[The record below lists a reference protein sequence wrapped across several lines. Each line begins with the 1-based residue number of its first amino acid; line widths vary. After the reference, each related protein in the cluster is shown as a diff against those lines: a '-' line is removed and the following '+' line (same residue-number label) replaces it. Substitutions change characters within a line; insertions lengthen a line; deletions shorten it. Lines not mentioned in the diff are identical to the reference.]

1 MLKKEQITV
10 RFPLLTLLWGVM
22 LLWATGSCFAAT
34 TVIDT
39 LLCHGAVFQ
48 HNGHNYNEPG
58 IYYDTVVTSG
68 GLVRI
73 DTLRLHAPV
82 VTGATF
88 LCHDS
93 EDSLFAP
100 LGAGYYHWNTGDTTR
115 GIRIT
120 EPGYYSVRLS
130 DGEGCFAATRIT
142 QSYNPVQA
150 INMPEMC
157 AGLPQPVTIGYGDG
171 YNVVLGSTSAHISRA
186 DTIFLPD
193 GIDCGSGCSYISSVT
208 FSGFPEYDTI
218 SSVNDILYVK
228 LSIEHE
234 WIGDLWI
241 QLTCPN
247 GQHTSILKKYP
258 QSQQG
263 QVSPCIDS
271 IPASEW
277 HSYSNFDYKFGIPN
291 FINHDPICDASVNT
305 IGICR
310 DYCWSETDNQGYSY
324 SPGSY
329 VYATSNRT
337 TEINNSLNNGHGWQQ
352 TKFCK
357 PTNMAN
363 MTNVFRPDGSFSN
376 LIGCPVNGDWKIE
389 VMDGW
394 SQHNGYLCGW
404 ELALA
409 DGMIYDGTV
418 VNASSTS
425 TGMLQ
430 TDSTTFVVIPPD
442 TIHSDTTITFPL
454 TLIDNNGCHYDTVFS
469 ILFHPLAQSTSN
481 VEICQGDTLRYRGLS
496 LTTAGNYPFYFPGTN
511 GCDSVAYLR
520 LMVNPSP
527 RTEIFDTVCDSKVW
541 NGVTYTS
548 SGDYTRLFQTSHGCD
563 STVIL
568 HLIVNHSAHTEWS
581 RIVCDSLRWND
592 SLYTTSGIYT
602 QQFQTIHGCDSTVTL
617 NLTINHSAHT
627 EWSLTVCDSLRWNGM
642 LYTTSGDHTQQFQTS
657 LGCDSTVV
665 LHLTVNH
672 SIATGWHNTVCD
684 SLRWNDSLY
693 TSSGLYTQHLQ
704 TIHGCDSTVNLLLTV
719 NPSAHTEWSQ
729 TVCDSLRWNGVL
741 YTTSGDHI
749 QRLRTSHDCDSI
761 VTLHLTVNHSAHTE
775 WSRTVCDSLRWND
788 SLYTT
793 SGDHIQHFQTSLG
806 CDSTVTLHLTVNH
819 SIQTEWSHTVCDSLR
834 WNDVLYT
841 TSGDHVQHLITAHG
855 CDSTVTLHLTVNHS
869 ATSEWS
875 QTVCDSLRWN
885 GVLYTSSGD
894 KTQRLSTSH
903 GCDSIV
909 TLHLTVNH
917 SAHTEWSRSVCDSLR
932 WNGML
937 YTSSGDHT
945 QHFQTSLGCDS
956 AVTLHLTVNHSIQT
970 EWSHT
975 VCDSL
980 RWNGVLYTTSGDH
993 VQHLFT
999 AHGCDST
1006 ITLHLTV
1013 NHSAASE
1020 WSQTVCDSLRWNG
1033 VLYTTSGNHIQHLR
1047 TATNCDSV
1055 VTLHLTVN
1063 PSAHT
1068 EWSRTVCDSL
1078 RWNDSLYTTSGDHI
1092 QHFQTSLGCDS
1103 VVTLHLTV
1111 NHSVVLTHS
1120 LTECDSLRW
1129 NDSLYTTSGIYTQHF
1144 QTSHGCDSTVTI
1156 NLTVHHSVASTI
1168 SATVCDSLRW
1178 NNSLYTTSG
1187 IHTQY
1192 FQTSH
1197 GCDSVVT
1204 LSLTVNISP
1213 SSTLYDTIVENA
1225 LPYDTLGLHFTGS
1238 GVQSATIPAVNG
1250 CDSIVTVMLEVL
1262 PNTYLSY
1269 DTAVCA
1275 AALPLSWHGH
1285 LFTSADMQRDTLD
1298 NPNGTNCYVSYTLAQ
1313 YAQPSLA
1320 FTGTTHPGCY
1330 GESTGSLTATVTGG
1344 TSPYSYQWQ
1353 NTSLAG
1359 TPLASSPTAGN
1370 LPAGIYRLQVTDAH
1384 NCTVTDSTTLHYLY
1398 GEMTPGQISA
1408 DQEVCEGNLA
1418 APLLGS
1424 AASGGQN
1431 SYYQW
1436 QYSTNGST
1444 FVPVPGTNNTQNLA
1458 LDTITH
1464 WRMYRRAWIST
1475 LCGTQ
1480 YSNTVTVQSLPTP
1493 RDTIHATVC
1502 QDHAFDSLA
1511 FYVNAFDTH
1520 LPHTIVRINR
1530 AQTIYQCDSIVTLI
1544 LNILPSAYDT
1554 LRDEVCQDE
1563 AYEAHGFQI
1572 PADSNATPGTFV
1584 YLRQLVQ
1591 TDCGCDSIVLL
1602 RLTVNPSY
1610 HIEIQDHICE
1620 GDGYNQHGFR
1630 LLPGETIGT
1639 DHLQRQQELHT
1650 QFGCDSIITLQ
1661 LDITDTTLT
1670 IDTYPYDFC
1679 EEYALTLTAS
1689 SPLGNYLWNN
1699 GETSASLEVHSPG
1712 YYSVTASDGDC
1723 SATTGISI
1731 QPCEMTL
1738 FLPNSITP
1746 SNHDGLNDDF
1756 HLEAGYQRQITEF
1769 SIRIFDRWGNLVFAS
1784 TDKNFRWQG
1793 ERNGTITPNTT
1804 YNYIIT
1810 YKDLYGEEFTV
1821 KGNIIVL

>member
-1 MLKKEQITV
+1 MKKKKQKTV
-10 RFPLLTLLWGVM
+10 RPPLLALLWSVV
-22 LLWATGSCFAAT
+22 LLWAAGPCFASST
-34 TVIDT
+34 IIDT
-39 LLCHGAVFQ
+39 LLCQGAVFQ
-48 HNGHNYNEPG
+48 YHGHNYNEPG
-58 IYYDTVVTSG
+58 VYYDTLVTSG

-88 LCHDS
+88 LCQDS

-100 LGAGYYHWNTGDTTR
+100 LGADYYHWNTGDTTR

-130 DGEGCFAATRIT
+130 DREGCFAATRIT
-142 QSYNPVQA
+142 QSYDPIQS
-150 INMPEMC
+150 IHIPTLC
-157 AGLPQPVTIGYGDG
+157 AGFPQPITIGYGDG
-171 YNVVLGSTSAHISRA
+171 YNVSLGSISAHISRA

-193 GIDCGSGCSYISSVT
+193 GIDCGNGCSYISAVT

-247 GQHTSILKKYP
+247 GQHTSILKKHP
-258 QSQQG
+258 TTSG
-263 QVSPCIDS
+263 NISPCIDS

-277 HSYSNFDYKFGIPN
+277 GWSGSGHEYYWFGVPN
-291 FINHDPICDASVNT
+291 FINHNPVCDENVNPLGT
-305 IGICR
+305 CK
-310 DYCWSETDNQGYSY
+310 DYCWSEADNQGYAY
-324 SPGSY
+324 APGNY
-329 VYATSNRT
+329 VYHSSNI
-337 TEINNSLNNGHGWQQ
+337 INGWNNTLHGGTGGFQHYS
-352 TKFCK
+352 CK

-363 MTNVFRPDGSFSN
+363 MTNVFRPDGSFSD

-418 VNASSTS
+418 INASSTS
-425 TGMLQ
+425 PGMLQ
-430 TDSTTFVVIPPD
+430 TDSTTFVVMPPD
-442 TIHSDTTITFPL
+442 TIHSDTTIIYPL
-454 TLIDNNGCHYDTVFS
+454 TLTDNHGCQYDTVIR
-469 ILFHPLAQSTSN
+469 ILVHPLAQSTQSS
-481 VEICQGDTLRYRGLS
+481 EICQGDTLRYLGAS
-496 LTTAGNYPFYFPGTN
+496 LTTAGNYPFYFPGSN
-511 GCDSVAYLR
+511 GCDSVAYLH

-527 RTEIFDTVCDSKVW
+527 RTEIYDTVCDSKTW
-541 NGVTYTS
+541 NGTTYTS
-548 SGDYTRLFQTSHGCD
+548 SGNYTRVFQTSHGCD
-563 STVIL
+563 SIVI
-568 HLIVNHSAHTEWS
+568 
-581 RIVCDSLRWND
+581 
-592 SLYTTSGIYT
+592 
-602 QQFQTIHGCDSTVTL
+602 
-617 NLTINHSAHT
+617 
-627 EWSLTVCDSLRWNGM
+627 
-642 LYTTSGDHTQQFQTS
+642 
-657 LGCDSTVV
+657 

-684 SLRWNDSLY
+684 SLRWNDELY
-693 TSSGLYTQHLQ
+693 TTSGTYTQHFQ
-704 TIHGCDSTVNLLLTV
+704 TIHGCDSTVTLNLTV
-719 NPSAHTEWSQ
+719 NPSTHTEWSQTVCDSLRWNNILYTASGDHIQRFRTSHDCDSIVTLHLTVNHSAHTEWRRTVCDSLRWNDSLYTTSGDHIQHFQTSLGCDSVVTLHLTVNHSTQTEWDHTVCDSLRWNGILYTTSGDHVQHLFTAHGCDSIVTLHLTVNHSASSEWSQTVCDSLRWNGILYTTSGDKTQLLRTSHGCDSIVTLHLTVNHSAHTEWSRSVCDSLRWNGVLYTSSGDHIQHFQTSLGCDSAVTLHLTVNHSVQTEWSHTVCDSLRWNGVLYTTTGDHVQHLFTTHGCDSTVTLHLTVNHSAASEWSQ

-741 YTTSGDHI
+741 YTTSGNHI
-749 QRLRTSHDCDSI
+749 QHLQTATNCDSV

-793 SGDHIQHFQTSLG
+793 SGDHIQHFQT
-806 CDSTVTLHLTVNH
+806 
-819 SIQTEWSHTVCDSLR
+819 
-834 WNDVLYT
+834 
-841 TSGDHVQHLITAHG
+841 A
-855 CDSTVTLHLTVNHS
+855 
-869 ATSEWS
+869 
-875 QTVCDSLRWN
+875 
-885 GVLYTSSGD
+885 
-894 KTQRLSTSH
+894 
-903 GCDSIV
+903 
-909 TLHLTVNH
+909 
-917 SAHTEWSRSVCDSLR
+917 
-932 WNGML
+932 
-937 YTSSGDHT
+937 
-945 QHFQTSLGCDS
+945 LGCDS
-956 AVTLHLTVNHSIQT
+956 A
-970 EWSHT
+970 
-975 VCDSL
+975 
-980 RWNGVLYTTSGDH
+980 
-993 VQHLFT
+993 
-999 AHGCDST
+999 
-1006 ITLHLTV
+1006 
-1013 NHSAASE
+1013 
-1020 WSQTVCDSLRWNG
+1020 
-1033 VLYTTSGNHIQHLR
+1033 
-1047 TATNCDSV
+1047 
-1055 VTLHLTVN
+1055 
-1063 PSAHT
+1063 
-1068 EWSRTVCDSL
+1068 
-1078 RWNDSLYTTSGDHI
+1078 
-1092 QHFQTSLGCDS
+1092 
-1103 VVTLHLTV
+1103 VTLHLTV

-1168 SATVCDSLRW
+1168 SYTVCDSLRW
-1178 NNSLYTTSG
+1178 NDSLYTTSG
-1187 IHTQY
+1187 THTQY

-1204 LSLTVNISP
+1204 LNLTVNISP

-1250 CDSIVTVMLEVL
+1250 CDSIVTVILEVL

-1275 AALPLSWHGH
+1275 AALPLSWGGH
-1285 LFTSADMQRDTLD
+1285 LFTSADVRRDTLD

-1353 NTSLAG
+1353 NASLTG
-1359 TPLASSPTAGN
+1359 SPLTSSPSAGN
-1370 LPAGIYRLQVTDAH
+1370 LPAGTYRLQVTDAH
-1384 NCTVTDSTTLHYLY
+1384 NCTVTDSISLHYLY
-1398 GEMTPGQISA
+1398 EEMTPGQISA

-1424 AASGGQN
+1424 VAGGGQN

-1444 FVPVPGTNNTQNLA
+1444 FVPVSGTNNTQNLV
-1458 LDTITH
+1458 LDTVTH

-1493 RDTIHATVC
+1493 RDTIHAAVC

-1511 FYVNAFDTH
+1511 FHVNAFDTH
-1520 LPHTIVRINR
+1520 LPGTIVRINR

-1544 LNILPSAYDT
+1544 LSILPTAYDT
-1554 LRDEVCQDE
+1554 LREEVCQGETYE
-1563 AYEAHGFQI
+1563 AYGFQI
-1572 PADSNATPGTFV
+1572 PSDSNATPGTFI
-1584 YLRQLVQ
+1584 YQRQLVQ
-1591 TDCGCDSIVLL
+1591 TDCGCDSTVVL

-1650 QFGCDSIITLQ
+1650 QFGCDSIITLE
-1661 LDITDTTLT
+1661 LNITDTSLT

-1699 GETSASLEVHSPG
+1699 GEASASLEVHSPG

-1756 HLEAGYQRQITEF
+1756 HLEAGYQRQITDF

-1810 YKDLYGEEFTV
+1810 YTDLYGEPFTI
-1821 KGNIIVL
+1821 KGTIIVL